1 MRCFYSFLTSTSV
14 REVTHLLL
22 VAILF
27 LTHFYYLET
36 TVSTHEHEG
45 SSYAFNKMPHSGRS
59 ELASKVLVTA
69 NTQRPFGSTW
79 PSKSCSLAMAFHAS
93 TNFIIARFMIF
104 PYFLAIFKF
113 KAVTGGF

>member
-1 MRCFYSFLTSTSV
+1 MSMR
-14 REVTHLLL
+14 
-22 VAILF
+22 
-27 LTHFYYLET
+27 
-36 TVSTHEHEG
+36 G
-45 SSYAFNKMPHSGRS
+45 SCYAFNKMPHSGRS